1 MRFAILSPIYPYR
14 GGIAQFSGMLYTE
27 LVKEGHEVKAFNF
40 KRLYPDIL
48 FPGKTQYVEAGDRA
62 IEIESVRV
70 LDSVNPVSYFSTVN
84 AIRSYAPDVLIISYW
99 MSFFVPG
106 YAHVANRMKKHC
118 KVITLIHNAIPHEP
132 RFFDKPLASLLFK
145 QCHGQL
151 PGFFLIHFFNRDGTF
166 HHILEHRHMGEKV
179 KLLEHHSHF
188 LTVNIYI
195 NLWIR
200 NIGTLKENVTAC
212 RFFKSVKATE
222 KS

>member
-84 AIRSYAPDVLIISYW
+84 AIRSYAPDVLIISYL
-99 MSFFVPG
+99 S
-106 YAHVANRMKKHC
+106 
-118 KVITLIHNAIPHEP
+118 LIHI
-132 RFFDKPLASLLFK
+132 
-145 QCHGQL
+145 
-151 PGFFLIHFFNRDGTF
+151 
-166 HHILEHRHMGEKV
+166 
-179 KLLEHHSHF
+179 
-188 LTVNIYI
+188 
-195 NLWIR
+195 
-200 NIGTLKENVTAC
+200 
-212 RFFKSVKATE
+212 
-222 KS
+222 

>member
-84 AIRSYAPDVLIISYW
+84 AIRSYAPDAVLNVALPYQDLTIMDACLAAGVHYIDTANYEAENTDDPEW
-99 MSFFVPG
+99 RKG
-106 YAHVANRMKKHC
+106 Y
-118 KVITLIHNAIPHEP
+118 
-132 RFFDKPLASLLFK
+132 
-145 QCHGQL
+145 
-151 PGFFLIHFFNRDGTF
+151 
-166 HHILEHRHMGEKV
+166 
-179 KLLEHHSHF
+179 
-188 LTVNIYI
+188 
-195 NLWIR
+195 
-200 NIGTLKENVTAC
+200 
-212 RFFKSVKATE
+212 
-222 KS
+222 

>member
-118 KVITLIHNAIPHEP
+118 KVITTT
-132 RFFDKPLASLLFK
+132 RFPMSRVSSTSL
-145 QCHGQL
+145 
-151 PGFFLIHFFNRDGTF
+151 
-166 HHILEHRHMGEKV
+166 
-179 KLLEHHSHF
+179 
-188 LTVNIYI
+188 
-195 NLWIR
+195 
-200 NIGTLKENVTAC
+200 
-212 RFFKSVKATE
+212 
-222 KS
+222 

>member
-106 YAHVANRMKKHC
+106 YAHVANRMKKPLGVCH
-118 KVITLIHNAIPHEP
+118 VTGQTTPFYTSS
-132 RFFDKPLASLLFK
+132 RFDHADSCSYSGCF
-145 QCHGQL
+145 
-151 PGFFLIHFFNRDGTF
+151 GTA
-166 HHILEHRHMGEKV
+166 
-179 KLLEHHSHF
+179 HSF
-188 LTVNIYI
+188 
-195 NLWIR
+195 
-200 NIGTLKENVTAC
+200 
-212 RFFKSVKATE
+212 
-222 KS
+222 

>member
-106 YAHVANRMKKHC
+106 YAHVANRMKSI
-118 KVITLIHNAIPHEP
+118 V
-132 RFFDKPLASLLFK
+132 R
-145 QCHGQL
+145 
-151 PGFFLIHFFNRDGTF
+151 
-166 HHILEHRHMGEKV
+166 
-179 KLLEHHSHF
+179 
-188 LTVNIYI
+188 
-195 NLWIR
+195 
-200 NIGTLKENVTAC
+200 
-212 RFFKSVKATE
+212 
-222 KS
+222 

>member
-145 QCHGQL
+145 QCHGFIVMSDNVRYDCGNFTRAL
-151 PGFFLIHFFNRDGTF
+151 
-166 HHILEHRHMGEKV
+166 
-179 KLLEHHSHF
+179 
-188 LTVNIYI
+188 NIS
-195 NLWIR
+195 R
-200 NIGTLKENVTAC
+200 THT
-212 RFFKSVKATE
+212 RFTIISGVRSTRTRRAGN
-222 KS
+222 

>member
-145 QCHGQL
+145 QCHGFIVMSDNVRYDL
-151 PGFFLIHFFNRDGTF
+151 RKLYPGAKYILSLIH
-166 HHILEHRHMGEKV
+166 I
-179 KLLEHHSHF
+179 
-188 LTVNIYI
+188 
-195 NLWIR
+195 
-200 NIGTLKENVTAC
+200 
-212 RFFKSVKATE
+212 
-222 KS
+222 